1 MIIFVL
7 PGLNGGTFLYYN
19 GGSFPNT
26 KTRVDPVREQWS
38 SSRQAYQYNCNSNI
52 LTDIRRGVAIHRRT
66 QYHLSR
72 NGAALRLVCSV
83 LVFSSRIRVLLYSSI
98 TSSVQSLVA
107 TSKTNCTLVLH
118 RAYKVWWLCL
128 KQTACTLEGKF
139 FRRLVDCFRADWA
152 PHRRS
157 HAGCLLEP
165 YPSGQISLVVM
176 SKTNCL
182 YSRG

>member
-1 MIIFVL
+1 M
-7 PGLNGGTFLYYN
+7 
-19 GGSFPNT
+19 
-26 KTRVDPVREQWS
+26 
-38 SSRQAYQYNCNSNI
+38 
-52 LTDIRRGVAIHRRT
+52 
-66 QYHLSR
+66 
-72 NGAALRLVCSV
+72 RLVCSV

-128 KQTACTLEGKF
+128 KQTACTLEGIF

-157 HAGCLLEP
+157 HAGCLLEA
-165 YPSGQISLVVM
+165 YPSGQIFSAMEAEGWLKGA
-176 SKTNCL
+176 SAAEGWLKSEKFRRQYL
-182 YSRG
+182 GAA

>member
-1 MIIFVL
+1 M
-7 PGLNGGTFLYYN
+7 
-19 GGSFPNT
+19 
-26 KTRVDPVREQWS
+26 
-38 SSRQAYQYNCNSNI
+38 CNSNI

-128 KQTACTLEGKF
+128 KQTACTLVLHRAYTVCWLCQKQPSDWSALYATMASDLPALCRFSLGAYNTRQTGHF
-139 FRRLVDCFRADWA
+139 FRLRDRVLGVKLGGRSPRLLIPW
-152 PHRRS
+152 
-157 HAGCLLEP
+157 L
-165 YPSGQISLVVM
+165 
-176 SKTNCL
+176 
-182 YSRG
+182 